1 MPIGKV
7 YLVGAADMGE
17 KSIDYKR
24 ETKHQILDVDPCTD
38 KSQPH
43 KGPLMEL
50 LFVNEAQ

>member
-1 MPIGKV
+1 MKV
-7 YLVGAADMGE
+7 IPDSPPGTGE

-38 KSQPH
+38 NSQPH

-50 LFVNEAQ
+50 LFVNKA